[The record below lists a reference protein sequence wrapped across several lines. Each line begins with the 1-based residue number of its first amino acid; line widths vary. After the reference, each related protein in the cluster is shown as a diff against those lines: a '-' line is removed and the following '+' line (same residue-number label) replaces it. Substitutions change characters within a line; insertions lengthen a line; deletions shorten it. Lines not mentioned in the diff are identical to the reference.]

1 MKNLKK
7 LIYQYNFLKLDLDDI
22 KEQHSILA
30 SEFETLFSDI
40 IPKNEPNEE
49 DIVKEAL
56 DSEAKKKSVKLP
68 ISDSTKK
75 IYKDVA
81 KKLHPDAG
89 GDDVEFKE
97 LNSRY
102 KKNDLLG
109 VISLAVENDVN
120 IKLSDDDTEQIQ
132 QSIDELINQIEHY
145 KTTLAYV
152 WEYGSV
158 SDRKNVINTLSKH
171 FNKKID
177 ISELNDSIKK
187 KLGIE

>member
-22 KEQHSILA
+22 KEQHSILS

-97 LNSRY
+97 LPCNWH
-102 KKNDLLG
+102 
-109 VISLAVENDVN
+109 
-120 IKLSDDDTEQIQ
+120 Q
-132 QSIDELINQIEHY
+132 
-145 KTTLAYV
+145 
-152 WEYGSV
+152 
-158 SDRKNVINTLSKH
+158 
-171 FNKKID
+171 
-177 ISELNDSIKK
+177 
-187 KLGIE
+187 

>member
-22 KEQHSILA
+22 KEQHSILS

-56 DSEAKKKSVKLP
+56 DSEAKKESVKLP

-158 SDRKNVINTLSKH
+158 SDRKNVISTLSKH

>member
-22 KEQHSILA
+22 KEQHSILS